1 MKATI
6 AESKPKGFKP
16 LTLTIEIE
24 TEHDLVD
31 LFHRLNFNRNS
42 DYEGYDFSNNPKGK
56 FSVWNT
62 IDKVIDEAGID
73 PWASQEGE

>member
-31 LFHRLNFNRNS
+31 LFHRLNFNNHPG
-42 DYEGYDFSNNPKGK
+42 YTGYDFSNNPKGK

-62 IDKVIDEAGID
+62 IDEAIHEAGID
-73 PWASQEGE
+73 PRAYQEGE